1 MPSTK
6 QTFVIWNLKFLHAK
20 KMSDTFN
27 SEFSMPSHDQNKL
40 NAITKGATLFS
51 MHICEK
57 QLNQNSHLK

>member
-1 MPSTK
+1 MQK
-6 QTFVIWNLKFLHAK
+6 K

-27 SEFSMPSHDQNKL
+27 SEFSMPSLDQNKL

>member
-1 MPSTK
+1 MTSTK
-6 QTFVIWNLKFLHAK
+6 QTFSIWNLKFLHAK
-20 KMSDTFN
+20 KNALTFT

-57 QLNQNSHLK
+57 QLNQNSHLQ